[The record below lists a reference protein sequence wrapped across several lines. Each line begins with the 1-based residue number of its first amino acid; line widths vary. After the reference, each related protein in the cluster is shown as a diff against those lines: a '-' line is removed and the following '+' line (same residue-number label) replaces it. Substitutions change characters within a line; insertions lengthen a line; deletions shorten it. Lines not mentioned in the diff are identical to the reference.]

1 MKTIGYIALSV
12 GIFMLVLACA
22 PAHTNTAAPNRAKT
36 QGTQVRVS
44 TTTPPLHYLDHHQGH
59 LSASRP
65 LR

>member
-1 MKTIGYIALSV
+1 MSI
-12 GIFMLVLACA
+12 LACA
-22 PAHTNTAAPNRAKT
+22 PAHTNSAAPNRAKT
-36 QGTQVRVS
+36 QGSQVRVS